1 MGLIKPELINLA
13 QHRKPNPVLLK
24 AFFAENPVGKGFLGF
39 FLANIN
45 NCKSLW
51 YLFLVVTAFG
61 LR

>member
-24 AFFAENPVGKGFLGF
+24 VFFAENSVCKGFLGF
-39 FLANIN
+39 FIANIN

-51 YLFLVVTAFG
+51 YRFLVVTVHS